1 MPTTQSRIRS
11 SHGLAPEIR
20 EKVAQLLNQT
30 LADTLDLI
38 SQTKQAHWNVKGP
51 NFHQLH
57 LLFDTL
63 AEGLQNHLDT
73 VAERITALGHYAE
86 GTVRSAARLSTL
98 EEYPAGI
105 LAGND
110 HLEALTVRF
119 SQFGNRVRQAID
131 TTAEWGDAATA
142 DLYTAVSRDAD
153 QWLWFLEAHLQD

>member
-11 SHGLAPEIR
+11 SHGLAPEVR
-20 EKVAQLLNQT
+20 EKAAQLLNQT

-38 SQTKQAHWNVKGP
+38 TQTKQAHWNVKGP

-86 GTVRSAARLSTL
+86 GTARSAAGRSTL
-98 EEYPAGI
+98 PEYPAG
-105 LAGND
+105 LLRGND
-110 HLEALTVRF
+110 HLEALSARF
-119 SQFGNRVRQAID
+119 SQFANAVRQAID
-131 TTAEWGDAATA
+131 TTAQWGDASTA
-142 DLYTAVSRDAD
+142 DLYTAISRDAD